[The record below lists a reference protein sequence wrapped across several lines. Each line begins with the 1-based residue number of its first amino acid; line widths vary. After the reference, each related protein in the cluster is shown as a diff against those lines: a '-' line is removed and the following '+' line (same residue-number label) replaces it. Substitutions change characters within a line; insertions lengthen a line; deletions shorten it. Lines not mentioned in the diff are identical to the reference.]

1 MSRFPPMELKTN
13 STFQGFRSSKQNCK
27 GLFAMMNATNK
38 MQNCSF
44 QRGGVVEAGGG
55 ATQATFLAPGG
66 ASLFR
71 FIPFSHE
78 IPSPQDLANAQ
89 QNNGVF
95 TSQQAQ

>member
-1 MSRFPPMELKTN
+1 MELKTTN

-27 GLFAMMNATNK
+27 GLFAMMNATNE

-44 QRGGVVEAGGG
+44 QRGGVVGAGGG

-71 FIPFSHE
+71 FHMRSPLPRISQMRNK
-78 IPSPQDLANAQ
+78 ITASLQVNKPSDFQ
-89 QNNGVF
+89 
-95 TSQQAQ
+95 